1 MQSWFRD
8 VELGIFVHWGV
19 SAVDGAPESWSSTA
33 SRRPATT
40 PRAWAD
46 LFARAGAR
54 YAVLTARHHDGV
66 ALWDSA
72 HGELDVARRSPAG
85 RDLIAGYAEA
95 LRERGLRVGLYYS
108 HSDRSHPDYASVR
121 YARPGAEDP
130 AAWARYLTR
139 RDGQV
144 GELVERYRPD
154 LAGNPDTVL
163 NARVLRHGDYA
174 TGTVPDRQRLLGSP
188 APGPPAHVGRAAG
201 APLHGD
207 DRRGRQPRQPCRLL
221 HRDRAVGARAHAEQ
235 QVGFRRA
242 ARDGVRARAAQPGA
256 PGERAGTG
264 AELGHEATGGLLEVP
279 GVTWLDAPA
288 ADVDEYATGLAGE
301 LDGELDLYRGTG
313 RT

>member
-1 MQSWFRD
+1 M
-8 VELGIFVHWGV
+8 
-19 SAVDGAPESWSSTA
+19 
-33 SRRPATT
+33 
-40 PRAWAD
+40 
-46 LFARAGAR
+46 
-54 YAVLTARHHDGV
+54 
-66 ALWDSA
+66 
-72 HGELDVARRSPAG
+72 ARRSPAG

-130 AAWARYLTR
+130 AAWARHLTH

-144 GELVERYRPD
+144 GELVERYQPD
-154 LAGNPDTVL
+154 LLWFDGEWERTEEQWGVDALAERILAGNRDTVL

-188 APGPPAHVGRAAG
+188 APGPPAQAGRAAG

-242 ARDGVRARAAQPGA
+242 ARDGVRAGR
-256 PGERAGTG
+256 
-264 AELGHEATGGLLEVP
+264 ATGC
-279 GVTWLDAPA
+279 
-288 ADVDEYATGLAGE
+288 AG
-301 LDGELDLYRGTG
+301 
-313 RT
+313 